1 MQRFLVRQISEDTPL
16 RRWAMFT
23 SCSFQQAYWRALDV
37 VAARRLVRLRMDAGP
52 NEVNV
57 RRRARAMYTED
68 GRKVIADRL
77 VEWRD
82 RVCYCCGHVDAVDAD
97 GHQTGTF
104 APETL
109 EHLLLRCDHPELV
122 AARAAARAA
131 LQTVVVAVAQSG
143 EARNATAGLPCP
155 DFDNDTALWTAF
167 TLCGSLGPVEHMVLL
182 QPMPMPVAAPA
193 VRARGPALVFQ
204 ADVARGAARWMGALI
219 NQWVDRL
226 RGPRY
231 II

>member
-1 MQRFLVRQISEDTPL
+1 M

-82 RVCYCCGHVDAVDAD
+82 RVCYCCGRVDAVAAD
-97 GHQTGTF
+97 GH
-104 APETL
+104 
-109 EHLLLRCDHPELV
+109 
-122 AARAAARAA
+122 
-131 LQTVVVAVAQSG
+131 
-143 EARNATAGLPCP
+143 
-155 DFDNDTALWTAF
+155 
-167 TLCGSLGPVEHMVLL
+167 
-182 QPMPMPVAAPA
+182 
-193 VRARGPALVFQ
+193 
-204 ADVARGAARWMGALI
+204 
-219 NQWVDRL
+219 
-226 RGPRY
+226 
-231 II
+231 